1 MKKFLL
7 NTSIFVIPFILLYS
21 FNVYYYDQRDE
32 DGDLARMGYFY
43 SNPSP
48 KSLINS
54 QYNLS
59 KQYRLLSET
68 NLTSKESFD
77 VITIGDSFSEQD
89 DFGYKNFLANKGL
102 SVLHIDRFISGSNPL
117 QSLVGLMNSGL
128 FDIIH
133 PKYIVLQSIERDIND
148 RTKNI
153 DFEDS
158 IDLKQLSRKVKN
170 HKSEAP
176 NYNLQFFSDATLKM
190 PLNNLQYLFADKPFF
205 SNTYK
210 VSTNSENLF
219 TNNPDNLLF
228 YKRDLQKLNAK
239 NDSLRTLNSIKVL
252 DKLSNLLAQI
262 DIELI
267 VIISP
272 DKYDLY
278 YPYIEDQSRFT
289 PPVFFSIYEDAEKSY
304 KNVDTY
310 RLLSSRLGVEKD
322 IYYYDD
328 THWSPVGANIIA
340 DEIYDLMIR
349 NEGSK

>member
-1 MKKFLL
+1 MKKFLS

-21 FNVYYYDQRDE
+21 FNVYYYDHRDE

-48 KSLINS
+48 KSVINS

-59 KQYRLLSET
+59 KQYKLLSET
-68 NLTSKESFD
+68 NLTSKKSFD

-89 DFGYKNFLANKGL
+89 NFGYKNFLANKGF

-128 FDIIH
+128 FDYIH

-148 RTKNI
+148 RTKNV
-153 DFEDS
+153 DFEER
-158 IDLKQLSRKVKN
+158 IDLEYLSRKVKN

-190 PLNNLQYLFADKPFF
+190 PLNNFQYLFASKPFF

-210 VSTNSENLF
+210 VKTNSENLF

-228 YKRDLQKLNAK
+228 YKKDLQKLSAK
-239 NDSLRTLNSIKVL
+239 NDSLRTINSIKVL
-252 DKLSNLLAQI
+252 DKLSYLLAQI

-278 YPYIEDQSRFT
+278 YPYIEDKSRFT
-289 PPVFFSIYEDAEKSY
+289 APVFFSIYENTEKNY

-310 RLLSSRLGVEKD
+310 RILSSSLALEKD

-328 THWSPVGANIIA
+328 THWSPKAANIIA
-340 DEIYDLMIR
+340 DEISYLI
-349 NEGSK
+349 KK